1 MWKEYFV
8 ASNIKVIVEHLI
20 RLGWKDYF
28 VWSNLKL
35 MLRLE
40 SILISFDFIVIWS
53 ALSSTL
59 LQRKTESMEAQG
71 RAWTNIVC
79 RRTCEV
85 VFVFVFI
92 VVSLCI
98 LVCIQ
103 GVSVCVCGLTIIHSA
118 EVEVQCRGANQE
130 CIERSCHNCNS
141 RNFLISPGSCKML
154 IFYNR
159 RYQPFLPL
167 QCFDK
172 VTSNWWRLSTTFK
185 LRGFLQPP
193 PTSRSCFP
201 FLPSVCNFLNCKCT
215 LCSPLLTFSI
225 APAAVLLEVLITFA
239 FLKTTHNPTTAGYDL
254 LGWN

>member
-1 MWKEYFV
+1 
-8 ASNIKVIVEHLI
+8 
-20 RLGWKDYF
+20 
-28 VWSNLKL
+28 
-35 MLRLE
+35 
-40 SILISFDFIVIWS
+40 
-53 ALSSTL
+53 
-59 LQRKTESMEAQG
+59 MEAQG
-71 RAWTNIVC
+71 RVWTNNVCKWTHEIVLI
-79 RRTCEV
+79 
-85 VFVFVFI
+85 FVFI
-92 VVSLCI
+92 AVSLCVQ
-98 LVCIQ
+98 VCIQ

-118 EVEVQCRGANQE
+118 ELEVQCRGANQE

-167 QCFDK
+167 PCFDI
-172 VTSNWWRLSTTFK
+172 VASNWWRLSSTFK

-225 APAAVLLEVLITFA
+225 APAAVLLKVLITFA
-239 FLKTTHNPTTAGYDL
+239 FLKTTHDPTTAGYDL
-254 LGWN
+254 LGCNK